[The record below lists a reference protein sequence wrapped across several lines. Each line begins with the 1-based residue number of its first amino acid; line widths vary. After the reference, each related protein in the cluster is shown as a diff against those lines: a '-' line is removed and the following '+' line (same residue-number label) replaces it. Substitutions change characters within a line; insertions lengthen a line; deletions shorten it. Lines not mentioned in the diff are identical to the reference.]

1 MYSSRDDLDQN
12 VEIEGPK
19 TNNVTETRKASS
31 YSMYTIVVPETGI
44 SNYVGTLDQ
53 VWQNIPTR
61 LAKRRTQTQ
70 WNAWRSGMD
79 LPNPRHRPWF
89 TLIALKRLSI
99 HEKNVYIGQ
108 HTIIRTGPE
117 KPPS

>member
-53 VWQNIPTR
+53 IWQNIPTR
-61 LAKRRTQTQ
+61 LARDELRRD
-70 WNAWRSGMD
+70 GMLGD
-79 LPNPRHRPWF
+79 QEWTNPRH
-89 TLIALKRLSI
+89 
-99 HEKNVYIGQ
+99 
-108 HTIIRTGPE
+108 
-117 KPPS
+117 